1 MLARAPRC
9 RVLVV
14 DDDRDSA
21 QTFAYLL
28 AGMGHEARHLAD
40 PGRVE
45 RMVARFKP
53 HIVFLDLRMP
63 GITGWDLA
71 AALRGKYSYDEL
83 RLIALTAYGEDK
95 DRVRSR
101 QAGFDAHIL
110 KPVSMDLVESMI
122 EQLFPKP

>member
-1 MLARAPRC
+1 MPVGAPRC

-28 AGMGHEARHLAD
+28 AGLGHEARHLAD

-45 RMVARFKP
+45 QMVARFKP